1 MTPHGQLSG
10 RTVAPW
16 VRIAS
21 PALASALVFWLF
33 DSLPFQDLPAH
44 GGLIAL
50 RHRFATSPFE
60 QAFFVLAPHLG
71 PYSLFRFLGDVL
83 VVPLGPL
90 GAIRAIATLPVIAT
104 PFALLWARRTL
115 HSERS
120 PTVPYYGLALGF
132 GFMTVLGF
140 ASYLL
145 GVAALLV
152 GLTAWLKLLALADH
166 DDAAAAASSWR
177 WELAVALAAP
187 CIFLAHGH
195 AFVIFLGLAAVSALA
210 TGRRWHRILR
220 LRALGPGV
228 ALAGWVAWRERG
240 SAVPAGSVP
249 VPHAAMVPHFQG
261 ILDKLSLL
269 LTPTL
274 VTRTGLDAAV
284 GVLVWLVTGA
294 AVVLT
299 ARSLRARPDAPAAGP
314 GEIGRRNREQ
324 ANDPADE
331 AESRAHSRA
340 LLACAAALAIAFA
353 VLPHS
358 IGWFGFVDGRLVPL
372 ILLTGLMAVRRPA
385 LGRVVGTAFDRLAPV
400 AAWAMI
406 AITVGASYLF
416 QAEAA
421 GWKDVLS
428 HVPPRSRVLNLPLD
442 PDSEWF
448 TAHPF
453 VHYDKLIVATRPT
466 VVSDVWFHQG
476 TGIYPTAENPAL
488 RLPDSYSE
496 SDLRA
501 IDWPSYRLQDWDYVL
516 IRTRPDS
523 PMPKVPAHLALV
535 NHSGG
540 WWLFT
545 TGEK

>member
-1 MTPHGQLSG
+1 M
-10 RTVAPW
+10 
-16 VRIAS
+16 S
-21 PALASALVFWLF
+21 PAIAGVLVFWLF

-50 RHRFATSPFE
+50 RHRLATSPFE
-60 QAFFVLAPHLG
+60 QAFYVLAPHLG

-90 GAIRAIATLPVIAT
+90 GAIRAIASLPVVAT
-104 PFALLWARRTL
+104 PFALLWARRAL
-115 HSERS
+115 HGERS
-120 PTVPYYGLALGF
+120 PTVPYYGVALGF

-152 GLTAWLKLLALADH
+152 GLTAWLKLIALADR
-166 DDAAAAASSWR
+166 DDETAAAMTWR
-177 WELAVALAAP
+177 WEFAVAIAAP
-187 CIFLAHGH
+187 CIFLAHGL
-195 AFVIFLGLAAVSALA
+195 AFVIFLGLAGVSALA
-210 TGRRWHRILR
+210 TGRRLHRLLR
-220 LRALGPGV
+220 LRALGPAA
-228 ALAGWVAWRERG
+228 ALAAWVAWGERA
-240 SAVPAGSVP
+240 SVVPAGSVP
-249 VPHAAMVPHFQG
+249 VPHAALVPHFQG
-261 ILDKLSLL
+261 VWDKLSLL

-299 ARSLRARPDAPAAGP
+299 VWSLRESPDPGVPASESG
-314 GEIGRRNREQ
+314 GT
-324 ANDPADE
+324 DE
-331 AESRAHSRA
+331 TESRAHSRA

-353 VLPHS
+353 ALPHS

-372 ILLTGLMAVRRPA
+372 ILLTGLLAVRRPA
-385 LGRVVGTAFDRLAPV
+385 LGRVVGAAFDRGAPV
-400 AAWAMI
+400 AAWAMV

-421 GWKDVLS
+421 GWKEVFR
-428 HVPPRSRVLNLPLD
+428 HVPPNSRVLNLPLD
-442 PDSEWF
+442 PDSAWF

-453 VHYDKLIVATRPT
+453 VHYDKLIVASRPT
-466 VVSDVWFHQG
+466 LVSDVWFHQG
-476 TGIYPTAENPAL
+476 TGIYPTAENPVL
-488 RLPDSYSE
+488 RLPNTYSE
-496 SDLRA
+496 SDLRV

-516 IRTRPDS
+516 VRTRPES
-523 PMPKVPAHLALV
+523 PSPKVPGRLTLAT
-535 NHSGG
+535 HSGG